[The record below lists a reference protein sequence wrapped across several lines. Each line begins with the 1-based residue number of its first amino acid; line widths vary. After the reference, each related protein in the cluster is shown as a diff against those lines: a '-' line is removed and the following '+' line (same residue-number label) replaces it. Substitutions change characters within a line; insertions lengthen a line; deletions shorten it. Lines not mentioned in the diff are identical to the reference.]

1 MAHNFSTVF
10 AGLHS
15 PDIPYLSYATMQTV
29 IDLSDGSSYLEA
41 AISCSDD
48 EERCRHP
55 EKRKRRGAHR
65 TKTTKASINPT
76 STDPSTIVLR
86 ARLESLPQELY
97 DDIYN
102 LTFTVD
108 SICRGK
114 DQIKQQDLQ
123 ILQVNRATRHRL
135 LPEFFAG
142 GLRTEYNASMS
153 KPHPRFPLW
162 IEEFPDFH
170 KPLINNFECHCE
182 YEASIFAWQAATEP
196 HRKTR
201 EKEIMKVLLHRGFC
215 VKRGGWQGR
224 VRAVFL
230 DD

>member
-1 MAHNFSTVF
+1 
-10 AGLHS
+10 
-15 PDIPYLSYATMQTV
+15 MQTV
-29 IDLSDGSSYLEA
+29 TDLSDGSSYIES
-41 AISCSDD
+41 AIACPSD
-48 EERCRHP
+48 EEMCRHP
-55 EKRKRRGAHR
+55 EKRKRRGAHH
-65 TKTTKASINPT
+65 TKTTKALITPIST
-76 STDPSTIVLR
+76 STIMLR
-86 ARLESLPQELY
+86 AHLESLPQELY
-97 DDIYN
+97 DDIHN

-114 DQIKQQDLQ
+114 DQIKRQDLQ

-135 LPEFFAG
+135 LPEFFAR

-153 KPHPRFPLW
+153 KPHPKFPLW
-162 IEEFPDFH
+162 IETFPDFH
-170 KPLINNFECHCE
+170 KPLIDNFECHCE
-182 YEASIFAWQAATEP
+182 YEASIFSFQAAIEP

>member
-1 MAHNFSTVF
+1 MAHNFSTVS
-10 AGLHS
+10 AGPHHEDYSYML
-15 PDIPYLSYATMQTV
+15 YATRQTV
-29 IDLSDGSSYLEA
+29 TDLSDGSSYLET
-41 AISCSDD
+41 AISCFHE

-55 EKRKRRGAHR
+55 EKDTRRGVHR
-65 TKTTKASINPT
+65 TKTTKASIPPT
-76 STDPSTIVLR
+76 SADPSTIALR
-86 ARLESLPQELY
+86 AHLESLPQELY

-114 DQIKQQDLQ
+114 DQITQQDLQ

-135 LPEFFAG
+135 LPDFFAG
-142 GLRTEYNASMS
+142 GLKTEYNVSMS
-153 KPHPRFPLW
+153 KPDPKFPLW
-162 IEEFPDFH
+162 IMEFPDFH
-170 KPLINNFECHCE
+170 KPLIDNFECHCE
-182 YEASIFAWQAATEP
+182 YEASIFAWRASTET

-215 VKRGGWQGR
+215 VKDGGWQGC